1 MKRILS
7 LVLSLTVFFSTINVF
22 AQFYD
27 IDENTKTWAGEA
39 IESLF
44 EKGIING
51 YEDGSFRPE
60 GNVTRAEFAK
70 MLAMCF
76 SGADNKKEFTD
87 TKDHWAEKY
96 IDSASGFMYCS
107 GEEFEPDKD
116 ASRADIAYAVA
127 KALGLEETKSDYS
140 EKFSDFNLVK
150 DEMKKEVASSIEKG
164 IIVGYED
171 LTLRPENP
179 VTRAEAA
186 VIIHRAL
193 EIPEHSEDVGE
204 EQKPQEKPP
213 VDEEETKPQKEHI
226 YTLYPGS
233 DYLLIESITKTS
245 LEIDGEEAYR
255 LTYRLANSGEK
266 YSSVIPYDVE
276 VKGVR
281 SSLETIRP
289 GDVLLMSTAFH
300 GYIGYLHVL
309 ASFGHDVPSFDNPYT
324 GLGDYTCAY
333 GKIVSV
339 KTSGKRMI
347 VTLDDGIETK
357 EVIVLKGTDT
367 NLYSSWSKG
376 DKWSVGDTGDLD
388 SDKGDV
394 YAFIRFTNGV
404 STEIMINDVR

>member
-7 LVLSLTVFFSTINVF
+7 LVLCVTVIFSAINVF
-22 AQFYD
+22 AQFDD
-27 IDENTKTWAGEA
+27 IDDSTKTWAGEA

-60 GNVTRAEFAK
+60 GNVTRAEFVK
-70 MLAMCF
+70 MLSMCF
-76 SGADNKKEFTD
+76 NGGESKKEFTD

-96 IDSASGFMYCS
+96 IDSASGFMYCP
-107 GEEFEPDKD
+107 GVEFEPDKE
-116 ASRADIAYAVA
+116 ASRADIAYAAA
-127 KALGLEETKSDYS
+127 KALGLEEAKSEYG
-140 EKFSDFNLVK
+140 EKFSDFNSVK
-150 DEMKKEVASSIEKG
+150 DEMKGEISSAVKNG

-186 VIIHRAL
+186 VIIHRTLGISA
-193 EIPEHSEDVGE
+193 PSEDNGE

-213 VDEEETKPQKEHI
+213 VDEEETKPVKEHI

-233 DYLLIESITKTS
+233 DYLLIENITKTS

-255 LTYRLANSGEK
+255 LTYRLANSNKK

-276 VKGVR
+276 VKGLR
-281 SSLETIRP
+281 SSVDAIRP

-309 ASFGHDVPSFDNPYT
+309 ASFGQDVPSFDDPYT

-339 KTSGKRMI
+339 KSSGKRMI
-347 VTLDDGIETK
+347 VTLDDGVETK
-357 EVIVLKGTDT
+357 EVIVLTDT
-367 NLYSSWSKG
+367 DANLYSSWSKG

-388 SDKGDV
+388 SDYGDV
-394 YAFIRFTNGV
+394 YAFIRFTNGL